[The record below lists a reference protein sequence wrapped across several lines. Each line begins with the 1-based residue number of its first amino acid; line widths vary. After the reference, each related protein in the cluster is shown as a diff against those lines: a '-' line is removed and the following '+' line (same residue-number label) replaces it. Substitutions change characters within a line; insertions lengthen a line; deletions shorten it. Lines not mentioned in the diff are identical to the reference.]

1 MGAIP
6 AIAQPFSTAMRTPD
20 RRPAITGILEEETK
34 MTKAIRFDP
43 STHVVALNRGLSA
56 SLVPERPDPPIPVS
70 GVTFGIATMTE
81 NSPHG
86 GEMHPDGDEL
96 LYLISGRVRVTL
108 ETDPVE
114 IVEIAPGDGLIV
126 PKGIWHTV
134 DIVEPSQ
141 IVYVT
146 PGPNNKFRPLAE

>member
-1 MGAIP
+1 M
-6 AIAQPFSTAMRTPD
+6 
-20 RRPAITGILEEETK
+20 
-34 MTKAIRFDP
+34 MTRALRFDP
-43 STHVVALNRGLSA
+43 SSQIVGLDRDLSA
-56 SLVPERPDPPIPVS
+56 SLLPERPDPPIPVS

-81 NSPHG
+81 NSPHD

-114 IVEIAPGDGLIV
+114 ILDIAPGDGLIV
-126 PKGIWHTV
+126 PKGIWHRV
-134 DIVEPSQ
+134 DILEPSQ

-146 PGPNNKFRPLAE
+146 PGPNNQFRALPG